1 MAHDIAK
8 NLLQFASRHSIQFR
22 FAFLLT
28 ALLTAFNWSSKCG
41 LQAIKQSI
49 ILDDASYACVVPDY
63 NGIIIISVI
72 SSDIRLQI
80 LCGTEM
86 RIEYFHW
93 TDL

>member
-1 MAHDIAK
+1 M
-8 NLLQFASRHSIQFR
+8 
-22 FAFLLT
+22 
-28 ALLTAFNWSSKCG
+28 C
-41 LQAIKQSI
+41 
-49 ILDDASYACVVPDY
+49 VPDY

>member
-1 MAHDIAK
+1 M
-8 NLLQFASRHSIQFR
+8 
-22 FAFLLT
+22 
-28 ALLTAFNWSSKCG
+28 C
-41 LQAIKQSI
+41 
-49 ILDDASYACVVPDY
+49 VPDY

-93 TDL
+93 TDLWSMANLRADLTFVKNFKFGHTLRYFFGKLAYQFA